1 MRGNE
6 GQGREAM
13 VVPLLDETI
22 GTCFDLASKRYADR
36 EALVVVHQQVY
47 WTYRQLRV
55 RVDSL
60 AIGLLGLGLLFAAEL
75 AAPALGQPAGGPGSF
90 LAVTAKPE
98 AQSYHVVW
106 VLDLPS
112 DKLYALYPQNASK
125 RDVVATQPRELA
137 RDFEK

>member
-1 MRGNE
+1 MKPKN
-6 GQGREAM
+6 
-13 VVPLLDETI
+13 LLV
-22 GTCFDLASKRYADR
+22 A
-36 EALVVVHQQVY
+36 ALV
-47 WTYRQLRV
+47 L
-55 RVDSL
+55 
-60 AIGLLGLGLLFAAEL
+60 INGLLGLGLLFAADL
-75 AAPALGQPAGGPGSF
+75 AAPAFGQPAGGPGSF

-125 RDVVATQPRELA
+125 RDVIATQPRELA